1 VSSAPFSAVF
11 FEGRF
16 VPEAEARVPITDR
29 GYMLG
34 EGVFA
39 TLRGY
44 EGACFRPERHLA
56 TLARG
61 AEAFGL
67 ELPVSLE
74 RLAAIADL
82 AAQRS
87 GAHDARVR
95 VTLARGAEAAN
106 ADKAVLSVVARAFE
120 LPSDDDYLHGIAVA
134 TVSARRVPPACMDG
148 TVKTT
153 SYAPALLALRAAQ
166 ARGARDGLQLATDGS
181 LACGTMANVFVVT
194 GDTLLTPSLGSGC
207 RAGVTREAI
216 LALAPAEGL
225 EVREARIEPRALLE
239 ADEAFLTSTRIEC
252 LSIASVDGHVIGR
265 PLHHPRASALRR
277 ALRALVERETA
288 ARRTT
293 SS

>member
-1 VSSAPFSAVF
+1 VTSAPSSAVF

-16 VPEAEARVPITDR
+16 VPEAEARVAITDR
-29 GYMLG
+29 GYQLG

-39 TLRGY
+39 TLRAYG
-44 EGACFRPERHLA
+44 GACFRPERHLA

-87 GAHDARVR
+87 GAADARVR
-95 VTLARGAEAAN
+95 VTLARGAEAAR
-106 ADKAVLSVVARAFE
+106 AVLSVVARAFE
-120 LPSDDDYLHGIAVA
+120 LPSDDDYQRGVPVA
-134 TVSARRVPPACMDG
+134 TVNARRVPPECMDG

-166 ARGARDGLQLATDGS
+166 ARGARDGLQLAIDGS
-181 LACGTMANVFVVT
+181 LACGTMANLFVVT
-194 GDTLLTPSLGSGC
+194 GKTLLTPSLGSGC

-225 EVREARIEPRALLE
+225 EVREARIDPAALLE

-252 LSIASVDGHVIGR
+252 LPIASVDGHVIGR
-265 PLHHPRASALRR
+265 PLHHPQASALRR

-288 ARRTT
+288 SRRTT